1 MIFIYNYFKVPDV
14 PKDLEPLSE
23 FIKKYNKVLVADIDT
38 FAVFIDEVY
47 KKFNSIPNVNKKY
60 TLNLSDS
67 SIAID
72 DKEIPFSVIGIGFS
86 NILGLCG
93 FQTLESSTQCEQK
106 QNLEILPIPDKGEEC
121 FSLPDHL
128 KSIIKKSII
137 KKGGKA

>member
-1 MIFIYNYFKVPDV
+1 MIFIYNYFKAPDV

-23 FIKKYNKVLVADIDT
+23 FIKKYNKVLAADIDT

-47 KKFNSIPNVNKKY
+47 KKFNSIPNVNEKY

-72 DKEIPFSVIGIGFS
+72 DNEIPFSVISISFS
-86 NILGLCG
+86 NILGLWG
-93 FQTLESSTQCEQK
+93 FHTFDSSTQCDQ
-106 QNLEILPIPDKGEEC
+106 QSLVISPVPDKGEAI

-128 KSIIKKSII
+128 KSIIKK
-137 KKGGKA
+137 GGKA

>member
-1 MIFIYNYFKVPDV
+1 MIFIYNYRKVPSV

-38 FAVFIDEVY
+38 FAAFINEVY

-72 DKEIPFSVIGIGFS
+72 DNEIPFSVISIGFS
-86 NILGLCG
+86 DILGLWG

-106 QNLEILPIPDKGEEC
+106 QELEIFPVPDKGEAI
-121 FSLPDHL
+121 FSLPDH
-128 KSIIKKSII
+128 IKNII
-137 KKGGKA
+137 KKGGTR

>member
-1 MIFIYNYFKVPDV
+1 MIFIYNYFKTPDV

-23 FIKKYNKVLVADIDT
+23 FIKKYNKVLAADIDT

-72 DKEIPFSVIGIGFS
+72 DNEIPFSVISISFS
-86 NILGLCG
+86 NILGLWG
-93 FQTLESSTQCEQK
+93 FQTFDSSTQCDQ
-106 QNLEILPIPDKGEEC
+106 QNLDILPVPYKGVSIFSIPDY
-121 FSLPDHL
+121 L
-128 KSIIKKSII
+128 KSII
-137 KKGGKA
+137 KKGGKV

>member
-1 MIFIYNYFKVPDV
+1 MIFIYNYFKVPDL

-38 FAVFIDEVY
+38 FAVFINEVY
-47 KKFNSIPNVNKKY
+47 KKFNSIPNANKKY

-72 DKEIPFSVIGIGFS
+72 DNEIPLPVISIGFS
-86 NILGLCG
+86 NILGLWG
-93 FQTLESSTQCEQK
+93 FQTFESSTQCEQ
-106 QNLEILPIPDKGEEC
+106 QSLEIFPVPDKGEAI
-121 FSLPDHL
+121 FSLPDH
-128 KSIIKKSII
+128 IKRII

>member
-1 MIFIYNYFKVPDV
+1 MIFIYNYFKTPDV

-23 FIKKYNKVLVADIDT
+23 FIKKYNKVLAADIDT

-72 DKEIPFSVIGIGFS
+72 DNEIPFSVISISFS
-86 NILGLCG
+86 NILVLWG
-93 FQTLESSTQCEQK
+93 FQTFDSSTQCDQ
-106 QNLEILPIPDKGEEC
+106 QNLEIFPVPDKGEAI

-128 KSIIKKSII
+128 KNII
-137 KKGGKA
+137 KKGGAK

>member
-1 MIFIYNYFKVPDV
+1 MIFIYNYFKAPDV

-23 FIKKYNKVLVADIDT
+23 FIKKYNKVLAADIDT

-47 KKFNSIPNVNKKY
+47 KKFNSIPNVNEKY

-72 DKEIPFSVIGIGFS
+72 DNEIPFSVISIGFS
-86 NILGLCG
+86 NILGLWG
-93 FQTLESSTQCEQK
+93 FQTFDSSTQCDQ
-106 QNLEILPIPDKGEEC
+106 QNLDIFPVPDKGEAI

-128 KSIIKKSII
+128 KSIIKK
-137 KKGGKA
+137 GGAK

>member
-1 MIFIYNYFKVPDV
+1 MIFIYNYFKTPDV

-23 FIKKYNKVLVADIDT
+23 FIKKYNKVLAADIDT

-72 DKEIPFSVIGIGFS
+72 DNEIPFSVISISFS
-86 NILGLCG
+86 DILGLWG
-93 FQTLESSTQCEQK
+93 FQTFDSSTQCDQ
-106 QNLEILPIPDKGEEC
+106 QNLEIFSVPDKGEAI
-121 FSLPDHL
+121 FTLPDHL
-128 KSIIKKSII
+128 KSIIKK
-137 KKGGKA
+137 GGAK

>member
-1 MIFIYNYFKVPDV
+1 MIFIYNYFKTPDV

-23 FIKKYNKVLVADIDT
+23 FIKKYNKVLAADIDT

-47 KKFNSIPNVNKKY
+47 KKFNSIPNVNEKY

-72 DKEIPFSVIGIGFS
+72 DNEIPFSVISISFS
-86 NILGLCG
+86 NILGLWG
-93 FQTLESSTQCEQK
+93 FQTFDSSIQCDQ
-106 QNLEILPIPDKGEEC
+106 QNLEIFSVPDKGEAI

-128 KSIIKKSII
+128 KSIIKK
-137 KKGGKA
+137 GGKA

>member
-23 FIKKYNKVLVADIDT
+23 FIKKYNKVLAADIDT

-47 KKFNSIPNVNKKY
+47 KKFNSIPNVNEKY

-72 DKEIPFSVIGIGFS
+72 DNEIPFSVISIGFS
-86 NILGLCG
+86 DILGLWG

-106 QNLEILPIPDKGEEC
+106 QNLEIYPLPDKGEAI
-121 FSLPDHL
+121 FTLPDY
-128 KSIIKKSII
+128 IKNII
-137 KKGGKA
+137 KKGGSNEA

>member
-1 MIFIYNYFKVPDV
+1 MIFVYNYFKVPDV

-38 FAVFIDEVY
+38 FAAFIDEVY

-67 SIAID
+67 SIAIGD
-72 DKEIPFSVIGIGFS
+72 NEIPISMISIGFS
-86 NILGLCG
+86 DILGLWG
-93 FQTLESSTQCEQK
+93 FQTFDSSTQCDQ
-106 QNLEILPIPDKGEEC
+106 QNLEILPVPDKGEAI
-121 FSLPDHL
+121 FSLPDYL
-128 KSIIKKSII
+128 KSII